1 MAIIKN
7 VLKRNLPGI
16 QSQRLWRTPRR
27 PIVSTQSQ
35 LFQHPRSETRNV
47 LLAIHTQMASPKKR
61 IHNYKTAQAEEILPG
76 LFL

>member
-27 PIVSTQSQ
+27 PIVPTQSQ
-35 LFQHPRSETRNV
+35 PFQHPTVGNPEWPVSDTYADGV
-47 LLAIHTQMASPKKR
+47 P
-61 IHNYKTAQAEEILPG
+61 EERD
-76 LFL
+76 F

>member
-35 LFQHPRSETRNV
+35 LFQHPTVGNPECPVSDTYADGV
-47 LLAIHTQMASPKKR
+47 PKES
-61 IHNYKTAQAEEILPG
+61 NP
-76 LFL
+76 